1 MDIISLTDRLKTL
14 GGNMPEEKTFTQ
26 EEIDKIVADRLT
38 REQKNGMLMSKSLR
52 ENIMNL

>member
-1 MDIISLTDRLKTL
+1 MDIVSLTDRLKTL

-38 REQKNGMLMSKSLR
+38 GEQKKMGC
-52 ENIMNL
+52 